1 MKRTELDTPFTRV
14 LNAQATLAECPVWAP
29 DEQVLYW
36 VDILAPS
43 LNRFDPATG
52 DNTTWTQPEHIGCFG
67 RRASGGFIAGLRS
80 GIWLLDE
87 QGEATQCVARPVN
100 NTRISRFN
108 DGRIDPW
115 GRFWAGTIHE
125 PRDRPAAQ
133 LFRTDADLSCRAI
146 AGDIKVSN
154 GVAFS
159 PDRRW
164 AYHSDTP
171 NHVIYRY
178 PLDPDS
184 GEITGEREIFHQFPF
199 GNGRPDGAAV
209 DEEGCYWTALFE
221 GHRIARL
228 SPEGEIL
235 AEYPIPAPCP
245 TMCAFGG
252 PDLKTLYV
260 TTARENRSE
269 EELAHWPQSGD
280 IFAMK
285 TDVAGQPEPLFK
297 G

>member
-1 MKRTELDTPFTRV
+1 MTTQTTHRAAQSV
-14 LNAQATLAECPVWAP
+14 LNAQATLAECPVWAE

-36 VDILAPS
+36 VDILAPT

-52 DNTTWTQPEHIGCFG
+52 DNRSWTLPEHIGCFG
-67 RRASGGFIAGLRS
+67 RRSGGGFIAGLRS
-80 GIWLLDE
+80 GLWLLDA
-87 QGEATQCVARPVN
+87 QARPTQCIARPVAD
-100 NTRISRFN
+100 TSVSRFN
-108 DGRIDPW
+108 DGRVDPW

-125 PRDRPAAQ
+125 PRDRAAAS
-133 LFRTDADLSCRAI
+133 LFRVDSRLQCERM

-184 GEITGEREIFHQFPF
+184 GDMVGEREVFYQFPF

-209 DEEGCYWTALFE
+209 DSEGCYWTALFE
-221 GHRIARL
+221 GGRVARL
-228 SPEGEIL
+228 SPEGELL
-235 AEYPIPAPCP
+235 AEYPLPAPCP
-245 TMCAFGG
+245 TMVAFGG
-252 PDLKTLYV
+252 ADLKTLYI
-260 TTARENRSE
+260 TTARENRTP
-269 EELAHWPQSGD
+269 EELARWPESGN
-280 IFAMK
+280 IFALP
-285 TDVAGQPEPLFK
+285 VEVPGRPEPRFQ

>member
-1 MKRTELDTPFTRV
+1 MTDSPFRSV
-14 LNAQATLAECPVWAP
+14 LSARASLGECPVWAG
-29 DEQVLYW
+29 DEGVLYW
-36 VDILAPS
+36 VDIEAPS

-52 DNTTWTQPEHIGCFG
+52 ENTAYPMPEHIGCFG
-67 RRASGGFIAGLRS
+67 RRAQGGFIAGLRS
-80 GIWLLDE
+80 GLWLLD
-87 QGEATQCVARPVN
+87 ASARPVECLARPVAD
-100 NTRISRFN
+100 TSVSRFN
-108 DGRIDPW
+108 DGRVDPW

-125 PRDRPAAQ
+125 PRDEPLASLYRV
-133 LFRTDADLSCRAI
+133 DADLSCRRL
-146 AGDIKVSN
+146 AGEVLVSN

-184 GEITGEREIFHQFPF
+184 GEILGPREVFHRFPF

-209 DEEGCYWTALFE
+209 DSEGHYWSALFE
-221 GHRIARL
+221 GGRVVRL
-228 SPEGEIL
+228 SPEGEIV
-235 AEYPIPAPCP
+235 AGYPIPARCP

-252 PDLKTLYV
+252 EDLKTLYV
-260 TTARENRSE
+260 TSARHGRPA
-269 EELAHWPQSGD
+269 EELAAYPESGD
-280 IFAMK
+280 LFAMRVE
-285 TDVAGQPEPLFK
+285 VAGRPEPLFA

>member
-1 MKRTELDTPFTRV
+1 MADTSLLSV
-14 LNAQATLAECPVWAP
+14 YSAQAALGECPLWAE
-29 DEQVLYW
+29 DEQALYW
-36 VDILAPS
+36 VDIEAPS
-43 LNRFDPATG
+43 LNRFDPLTG
-52 DNTTWTQPEHIGCFG
+52 KNTCWSLPENIGCCG
-67 RRASGGFIAGLRS
+67 RRESGGFIAGLRS
-80 GIWLLDE
+80 GLWLLNE
-87 QGEATQCVARPVN
+87 QAELTKCLARPVED
-100 NTRISRFN
+100 TSISRFN
-108 DGRIDPW
+108 DGRVDPW

-125 PRDRPAAQ
+125 PRDTPSAS
-133 LFRTDADLSCRAI
+133 LFRVDVDHTCQRL

-178 PLDPDS
+178 PLDPDT
-184 GEITGEREIFHQFPF
+184 GNITGAREVFHQFPF

-209 DEEGCYWTALFE
+209 DVDGYYWTALYE
-221 GHRIARL
+221 GGRIARL
-228 SPEGEIL
+228 SPVGEIV
-235 AEYPIPAPCP
+235 AEYSVPARCP

-260 TTARENRSE
+260 TSARHGRSAD
-269 EELAHWPQSGD
+269 ELDAYPESGNL
-280 IFAMK
+280 FAMRV
-285 TDVAGQPEPLFK
+285 DVAGQSEPRFR

>member
-1 MKRTELDTPFTRV
+1 MVDASFQSVFP
-14 LNAQATLAECPVWAP
+14 AQAALGECPLWAE
-29 DEQVLYW
+29 DEQALYW
-36 VDILAPS
+36 VDIEAPS
-43 LNRFDPATG
+43 LNRFDPLTG
-52 DNTTWTQPEHIGCFG
+52 ENRRWTLPENIGCVG
-67 RRASGGFIAGLRS
+67 RREGGGFIAGLRS
-80 GIWLLDE
+80 GLWLLDE
-87 QGEATQCVARPVN
+87 QAELTHCLARPVAD
-100 NTRISRFN
+100 TTISRFN
-108 DGRIDPW
+108 DGRVDPW

-125 PRDRPAAQ
+125 PRDTPAAS
-133 LFRTDADLSCRAI
+133 LFRVDTDLSCQHL

-178 PLDPDS
+178 PLDPES
-184 GEITGEREIFHQFPF
+184 GGLVGPREIFHQFPF

-209 DEEGCYWTALFE
+209 DIEGYYWTALYE
-221 GHRIARL
+221 GGRIARL
-228 SPEGEIL
+228 SPAGEIV
-235 AEYPIPAPCP
+235 AEYMVPARCP

-260 TTARENRSE
+260 TSARHGRPAD
-269 EELAHWPQSGD
+269 ELKAYPESGNL
-280 IFAMK
+280 FALRV
-285 TDVAGQPEPLFK
+285 DVAGQREPLFL

>member
-1 MKRTELDTPFTRV
+1 MADASLRTALPV
-14 LNAQATLAECPVWAP
+14 QAALGECPLWAE
-29 DEQVLYW
+29 DEQALYW
-36 VDILAPS
+36 VDIEAPS
-43 LNRFDPATG
+43 LNRFNPLTSE
-52 DNTTWTQPEHIGCFG
+52 NRRWTLPENIGCVG
-67 RRASGGFIAGLRS
+67 RREGGGFIAGLRS
-80 GIWLLDE
+80 GLWLLNE
-87 QGEATQCVARPVN
+87 QAELIYCLARPVAD
-100 NTRISRFN
+100 TTISRFN
-108 DGRIDPW
+108 DGRVDPW

-125 PRDRPAAQ
+125 PRDTPAAS
-133 LFRTDADLSCRAI
+133 LFRVGADLSCQRL

-178 PLDPDS
+178 PLDPES
-184 GEITGEREIFHQFPF
+184 GELIGPREIFHQFPF

-209 DEEGCYWTALFE
+209 DVEGYYWTALYE
-221 GHRIARL
+221 GGRIARL
-228 SPEGEIL
+228 SPTGEIV
-235 AEYPIPAPCP
+235 AEYAVPARCP

-260 TTARENRSE
+260 TSARHGRPAD
-269 EELAHWPQSGD
+269 ELEAYPESGNL
-280 IFAMK
+280 FAMRV
-285 TDVAGQPEPLFK
+285 DVAGQIEPMFR